1 MSQYREVVELLPC
14 YLGLVAQR
22 GRGDGPLQI
31 QFQLKGTDRGHA
43 LSRGRDPYPY
53 PRVSSSNLS
62 AICQTVMTSTV
73 RVDARGAR
81 GAQGASKGGGVIRC
95 GAPRCPVVR
104 FVPLLLLSVTGIT
117 L

>member
-14 YLGLVAQR
+14 YLGSVAQR

-31 QFQLKGTDRGHA
+31 QFQLKGTDRSHG
-43 LSRGRDPYPY
+43 LTGKRPVP
-53 PRVSSSNLS
+53 VSSSNLS

-81 GAQGASKGGGVIRC
+81 GAQGAWKGGGGLYDAARHAALSSVLSPCSR
-95 GAPRCPVVR
+95 PRGPPCR
-104 FVPLLLLSVTGIT
+104 
-117 L
+117 